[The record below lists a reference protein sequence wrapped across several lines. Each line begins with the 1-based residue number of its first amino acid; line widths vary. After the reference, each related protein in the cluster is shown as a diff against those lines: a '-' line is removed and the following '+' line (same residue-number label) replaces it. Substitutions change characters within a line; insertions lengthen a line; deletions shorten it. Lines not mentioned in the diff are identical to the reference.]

1 MGHIERRLRAKE
13 EMKQSILDAA
23 REIAVKE
30 GWHAVTMRKIANK
43 IEYTPPIVYEYFE
56 SKEALFKE
64 LIYFGF
70 HMMHKDIEK
79 AKKSESDPKKLLTDI
94 SLVSWDFAHK
104 NMDLFQ
110 LMFSLER
117 PTPSEEMMNI
127 FNLSENIFLELA
139 KNNKKLS
146 QELLM
151 NWVCLNHGAIS
162 VLIQLPPP
170 PHLFKKDPREL
181 YISIIQRFISSL

>member
-1 MGHIERRLRAKE
+1 VSHIERRLKDKE

-23 REIAVKE
+23 REIAAKE
-30 GWHAVTMRKIANK
+30 GWQAVTIRKIANK

-56 SKEALFKE
+56 NKEALFKE

-70 HMMHKDIEK
+70 HMMHKNIEK
-79 AKKSESDPKKLLTDI
+79 AKQSESDPKKLLMNV
-94 SLVSWDFAHK
+94 SLVYWDFAHK

-162 VLIQLPPP
+162 LLMQLPSP
-170 PHLFKKDPREL
+170 PHFFKKDPREL